1 MHHPV
6 DEREDGELPRR
17 DRETLPPYLQRSL
30 PAERRREQP
39 HRDVDPALLSIEPTT
54 HLYRRYV
61 HEVLERL
68 DSNAYETDWL
78 LLSSQILSELLESC
92 DHDAE
97 WAKPL
102 AWETYASTRYDALRE
117 QLRSLLDAARRR
129 SSRPPPDTEGW
140 FAQGEKIWVRVGT
153 NSFGHPDFEWRDLP
167 TYMLHEHESRAAE
180 FVLDT
185 RAVESFHGQKLTAP
199 RRRFPL
205 WPRAPR

>member
-1 MHHPV
+1 MP
-6 DEREDGELPRR
+6 PRVR
-17 DRETLPPYLQRSL
+17 SPFGVVRQLTIMRHEPPPPSSTPRKTASVTSA
-30 PAERRREQP
+30 PCSA
-39 HRDVDPALLSIEPTT
+39 
-54 HLYRRYV
+54 V

-68 DSNAYETDWL
+68 HSNVHETDWL
-78 LLSSQILSELLESC
+78 LLSSQILSELLADC
-92 DHDAE
+92 GHDAA

-117 QLRSLLDAARRR
+117 QLRSLLDAARRH

-140 FAQGEKIWVRVGT
+140 YAQGGKIWVRVGT

-185 RAVESFHGQKLTAP
+185 HAVESFLAEKLTAP
-199 RRRFPL
+199 RWRFPHRL
-205 WPRAPR
+205 RPAR